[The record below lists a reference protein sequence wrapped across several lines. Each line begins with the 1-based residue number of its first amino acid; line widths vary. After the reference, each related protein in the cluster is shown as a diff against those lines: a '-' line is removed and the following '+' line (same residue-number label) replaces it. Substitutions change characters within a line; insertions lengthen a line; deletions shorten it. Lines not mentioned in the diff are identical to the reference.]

1 MIRFL
6 ACIFLLY
13 CFTTGCS
20 QPGKKIVM
28 GDEQIADIARK
39 LQGKRVGL
47 LVNHTAMVGKTHL
60 ADTLLAVH
68 VNVVK
73 LFAPEHGVRGKADAG
88 EWVADAKDE
97 ETGLPVVSLYTKTH
111 KPTPE
116 QLSDVDV
123 VVFDIQDVGTRF
135 YTYLGSMTYMME
147 ACAEQGKKMMVLDRP
162 NPNGSY
168 VDGPVLK
175 PEFKSFIGMH
185 PVPVVH
191 GMTVGEYAQMIN
203 GQGWLK
209 DGLKCE
215 LEVISMKN
223 YSHNLPFSVPVKPSP
238 NLPNDH
244 AIALYPSICFFEGT
258 ALSLGRGT
266 QFPFEVLGS
275 PELKD
280 QPFQFTPVSI
290 EGMAKTPPH
299 ENKVCYGIDLRN
311 EPVEK
316 RVSLKHLIHFYQI
329 YPDKENFFLKF
340 FTLLAGNTELKE
352 QIISGMSED
361 QIRATWQKDLD
372 TYKKMRTQY
381 LLYP

>member
-6 ACIFLLY
+6 TCVFLLS
-13 CFTTGCS
+13 CFITGCS
-20 QPGKKIVM
+20 QPPKKIVL
-28 GDEQIADIARK
+28 GDEQIADLAQK

-73 LFAPEHGVRGKADAG
+73 LFAPEHGVRGKAEAG
-88 EWVADAKDE
+88 ELVADAKDE
-97 ETGLPVVSLYTKTH
+97 KTGLPVVSLYTKTH

-147 ACAEQGKKMMVLDRP
+147 ACAEQNKKMIVLDRP

-175 PEFKSFIGMH
+175 PEHKSFIGMH

-209 DGLKCE
+209 GGLKCE
-215 LEVISMKN
+215 LEVITLKN
-223 YSHNLPFSVPVKPSP
+223 YSHDMSFSVPIKPSP

-258 ALSLGRGT
+258 VMSLGRGT
-266 QFPFEVLGS
+266 EFPFEALGH
-275 PELKD
+275 PDLKD

-290 EGMAKTPPH
+290 EGVATHPPQ
-299 ENKVCYGIDLRN
+299 ENKLCFGIDLRN
-311 EPVEK
+311 EKVGKE
-316 RVSLKHLIHFYQI
+316 VSIKYLIHFYGI
-329 YPDKENFFLKF
+329 FPDKEKFFLKS
-340 FTLLAGNTELKE
+340 FTLLAGGTELQK
-352 QIISGMSED
+352 QIISGMTEE

-372 TYKKMRTQY
+372 AYKKMRKQY